1 MGLIFQAV
9 FFFPILKHGQG
20 HVLLQKPWLLSGFK
34 DPWRHT
40 PIRNVW
46 EYPPPSPGRRVI
58 ACRRTVNPL
67 LSPPSLIPPPPFQ
80 GRRVNNLPSLLS
92 PPPSPP
98 ILLLHKNWTINVDW
112 SVIIVFGLRQHDLQL
127 HMKRKAHFWR
137 IRILFLLVLGSNKWI
152 KYCWQWL

>member
-46 EYPPPSPGRRVI
+46 EYPP
-58 ACRRTVNPL
+58 
-67 LSPPSLIPPPPFQ
+67 SLAGTQGHSLQAYRKSSMKPPFSYTH
-80 GRRVNNLPSLLS
+80 P
-92 PPPSPP
+92 
-98 ILLLHKNWTINVDW
+98 
-112 SVIIVFGLRQHDLQL
+112 
-127 HMKRKAHFWR
+127 
-137 IRILFLLVLGSNKWI
+137 LFSEEES
-152 KYCWQWL
+152 